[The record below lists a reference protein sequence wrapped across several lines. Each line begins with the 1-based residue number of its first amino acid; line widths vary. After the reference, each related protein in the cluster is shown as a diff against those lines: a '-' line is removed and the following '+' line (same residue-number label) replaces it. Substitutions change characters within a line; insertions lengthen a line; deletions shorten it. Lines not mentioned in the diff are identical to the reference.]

1 MMIKIFKAV
10 ESKYNACRSTTFQSQ
25 NVRKEK
31 YNLKLEAY
39 HY

>member
-1 MMIKIFKAV
+1 MMIKISKAV
-10 ESKYNACRSTTFQSQ
+10 ESKYNARRSTIFQSQ